1 MGDTISYFFKHYGN
15 EPLVSVNLK
24 QQRGGGVLYPEGI
37 FCSRLMGL

>member
-24 QQRGGGVLYPEGI
+24 QQRGEEFSVT
-37 FCSRLMGL
+37 RLMGL